1 MSILIRAGAS
11 SAIAIA
17 ALCLPAAAR
26 AADDT
31 ARIAAAV
38 DQAYRPLMKKYDIPG
53 MAVAVTVGGRQHFF
67 NFGVASKEA
76 KSPVTNHTLFEI
88 GSVSKTFT
96 ATLAAYAV
104 ASGAMT
110 LNAHP
115 SAYMPA
121 LRGAAIDKATLLNL
135 GTYTAGGLPLQLPT
149 TVSSDAAMTAYFKTF
164 KPAAAPGQQRQY
176 SNPSLGLF
184 GHVTALA
191 MKRDFADLMEKEI
204 FPRLGLKHSYIR
216 VPAAAMDR
224 YAWGYKADKPVRVS
238 PAVFANETYGVKTT
252 SSDLLHFVEVNMAP
266 EALDE
271 PMRRAVAATHVGYFS
286 IGAMVQGLG
295 WEQYRYPVTLDALR
309 DGNSAAMIFKP
320 NVAAQLTPPRTP
332 EGEILFN
339 KTGSTTGFGSYA
351 AFVPAKKI
359 GIVMLANRNFP
370 IPDRIVAAH
379 AVLEALAGMQ

>member
-1 MSILIRAGAS
+1 MSILIRAVAS
-11 SAIAIA
+11 SVIAIA

-26 AADDT
+26 ATDDT

-38 DQAYRPLMKKYDIPG
+38 DRAYRPLMKKYDIPG
-53 MAVAVTVGGRQHFF
+53 MAVAMTVGGRQHFF

-164 KPAAAPGQQRQY
+164 KPRRLQANNGSIQIQV
-176 SNPSLGLF
+176 SGCS
-184 GHVTALA
+184 A
-191 MKRDFADLMEKEI
+191 ML
-204 FPRLGLKHSYIR
+204 
-216 VPAAAMDR
+216 
-224 YAWGYKADKPVRVS
+224 
-238 PAVFANETYGVKTT
+238 
-252 SSDLLHFVEVNMAP
+252 
-266 EALDE
+266 
-271 PMRRAVAATHVGYFS
+271 
-286 IGAMVQGLG
+286 
-295 WEQYRYPVTLDALR
+295 
-309 DGNSAAMIFKP
+309 
-320 NVAAQLTPPRTP
+320 PPWR
-332 EGEILFN
+332 
-339 KTGSTTGFGSYA
+339 
-351 AFVPAKKI
+351 
-359 GIVMLANRNFP
+359 
-370 IPDRIVAAH
+370 
-379 AVLEALAGMQ
+379 